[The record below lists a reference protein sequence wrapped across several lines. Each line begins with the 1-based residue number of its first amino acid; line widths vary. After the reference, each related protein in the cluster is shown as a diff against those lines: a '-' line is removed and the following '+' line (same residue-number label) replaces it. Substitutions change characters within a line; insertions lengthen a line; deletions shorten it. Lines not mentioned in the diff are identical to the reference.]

1 MIIENA
7 NEKDRAW
14 FKRIEDMVKED
25 SMSLNYI
32 KFYKPANV
40 VQGSGPPSAIRL
52 KPSTITKIHYNTYR

>member
-7 NEKDRAW
+7 NEKDRDW

-32 KFYKPANV
+32 KFINPELPLR
-40 VQGSGPPSAIRL
+40 GSSPTPGDFL
-52 KPSTITKIHYNTYR
+52 

>member
-7 NEKDRAW
+7 NEKDRDW

-32 KFYKPANV
+32 KFYKPRNN
-40 VQGSGPPSAIRL
+40 PSRFESHSRR
-52 KPSTITKIHYNTYR
+52 PTRGVY

>member
-7 NEKDRAW
+7 NEKDRDW

-32 KFYKPANV
+32 KFINPELLLR
-40 VQGSGPPSAIRL
+40 GSSPTPGDFL
-52 KPSTITKIHYNTYR
+52 